1 MSRNGRIA
9 VIIGAVLIATVGFI
23 ALRPSD
29 DDNSDGS
36 GSQAQETVPASGDT
50 TGAASP
56 PPKPEPRV
64 DQIRVRAGKPVGGVK
79 NLSWE
84 KGDTIR
90 ITVASDEAHEVHI
103 HGYDVSKDVAAG
115 GTAQFKIDAN
125 LDGIY
130 EIELEDLAEPIAELK
145 VEP

>member
-23 ALRPSD
+23 VLRPSD

-36 GSQAQETVPASGDT
+36 GSQAQGTVPASGDT

-64 DQIRVRAGKPVGGVK
+64 DRIRVRAGEPVGGVK
-79 NLSWE
+79 NLTWE
-84 KGDTIR
+84 KGDNIR
-90 ITVASDEAHEVHI
+90 VAVASDEAHEVHI
-103 HGYDVSKDVAAG
+103 HGYDLSKDVAAG
-115 GTAQFKIDAN
+115 GTARFKIDAN